1 MAKRII
7 NEGITVVRDG
17 KRVRPE
23 IGKAFDLTAEE
34 IAQLE
39 KIRPK
44 AIAKLDKVEDD
55 PRSTDT
61 DTDDDGAAD
70 DAAAAAAAA
79 KPAAKTGAKSA
90 GKGKAK
96 ADADEEL

>member
-39 KIRPK
+39 KIRPQ
-44 AIAKLDKVEDD
+44 AIDKLGKVEDD

-61 DTDDDGAAD
+61 DKDDDGAAD
-70 DAAAAAAAA
+70 DAAAAAAAT

-90 GKGKAK
+90 GKGKPK